1 MLLGI
6 GIQLHPSDPCAE
18 AQTQGPVEA
27 EAVCSPELCGRALL
41 QLAEGRQQRLAAA
54 LAVGGSSSLCGPL
67 AFLLWLCS
75 FSFHF

>member
-6 GIQLHPSDPCAE
+6 GIQLHTSDPCAE
-18 AQTQGPVEA
+18 AQTQGPIEA
-27 EAVCSPELCGRALL
+27 EAVCSLEPCGSLL
-41 QLAEGRQQRLAAA
+41 QLAEGRQRRLAAA
-54 LAVGGSSSLCGPL
+54 PAVGGSSSLCGPL